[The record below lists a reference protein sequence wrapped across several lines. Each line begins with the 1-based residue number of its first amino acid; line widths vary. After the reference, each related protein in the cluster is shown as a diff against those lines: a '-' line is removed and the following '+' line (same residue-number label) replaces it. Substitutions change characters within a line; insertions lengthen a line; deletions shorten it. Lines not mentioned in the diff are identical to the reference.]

1 MKYPLASYILKV
13 EGVGAACGVAL
24 ARVDLKYII
33 STKVLHDNEDSI
45 VN

>member
-1 MKYPLASYILKV
+1 VNYILKV

-24 ARVDLKYII
+24 ARVDLKYIMFTI
-33 STKVLHDNEDSI
+33 VLHDNEDGT